1 MFIVQGLISLSW
13 NKHCLLS
20 IVKSLAFVVFK
31 KSNSHYKIVTY
42 ATNTVYMWIS
52 LLHNEIICTY
62 CVPEKKFLVLYILAH
77 LILLKYLC
85 EVDANI
91 IIFRCKTEVLL
102 LYKATVLEKSE
113 LRLEHRESALWVT
126 CHNKL
131 PLQLRIRLIYSCKS
145 FVL

>member
-1 MFIVQGLISLSW
+1 MIRRGESTILLT
-13 NKHCLLS
+13 CLMSYNNILCS
-20 IVKSLAFVVFK
+20 EIIK
-31 KSNSHYKIVTY
+31 
-42 ATNTVYMWIS
+42 
-52 LLHNEIICTY
+52 IICTY

-113 LRLEHRESALWVT
+113 LRLEHRESAL
-126 CHNKL
+126 
-131 PLQLRIRLIYSCKS
+131 
-145 FVL
+145 